1 MTKTFDLSNLSDEEL
16 SSLIDEATTLRDTRR
31 ASREGERRVASD
43 GSMGQ
48 DVRAPDHGVIPTP
61 TPREVKDEGQAHGVP
76 K

>member
-16 SSLIDEATTLRDTRR
+16 AALIDEATTLRDTRR
-31 ASREGERRVASD
+31 AGRQGERPVGSD
-43 GSMGQ
+43 GSIGQ

-61 TPREVKDEGQAHGVP
+61 TPQEVKDEGQAHGVP

>member
-1 MTKTFDLSNLSDEEL
+1 MTKTFDLSDLSDEEL
-16 SSLIDEATTLRDTRR
+16 ASLIDEATTLRDTRR
-31 ASREGERRVASD
+31 ASREGERLGSD
-43 GSMGQ
+43 GSIGQ